1 MSVCVVQKSTR
12 TEQSAP
18 VLAQQHR
25 DNAATLSTDFD
36 SETANMNALLYVAV
50 VLIWGTTWIGITLQ
64 GQQAAPLTAIFWRF
78 AIAAAVLLG
87 GLVLT
92 GRLQRLRWRDH
103 GFCVLQSLCVF
114 SLNFVCFYTAVRYIN
129 SGLESVIF
137 SMAVFFNALNSW
149 WFFGQKPHARFV
161 PAACMGLL
169 GIVLLFWHELDFS
182 AWHAGQLWGI
192 GLAMLGTYGFSLGN
206 MLSVR
211 HQQHGLDVFSTNA
224 YAMLYGTLV
233 LALLAYVFEVSL
245 ALPMSAA
252 FVWPL
257 LYLAV
262 FGSVIGFTAYFTLVK
277 RLGAA
282 QSAYATLLFPLV
294 ALSISTVCEGYQWR
308 WAAVVGMVLILVGNY
323 LMFHR
328 PKA

>member
-1 MSVCVVQKSTR
+1 
-12 TEQSAP
+12 
-18 VLAQQHR
+18 
-25 DNAATLSTDFD
+25 
-36 SETANMNALLYVAV
+36 
-50 VLIWGTTWIGITLQ
+50 
-64 GQQAAPLTAIFWRF
+64 
-78 AIAAAVLLG
+78 
-87 GLVLT
+87 
-92 GRLQRLRWRDH
+92 
-103 GFCVLQSLCVF
+103 
-114 SLNFVCFYTAVRYIN
+114 
-129 SGLESVIF
+129 
-137 SMAVFFNALNSW
+137 
-149 WFFGQKPHARFV
+149 
-161 PAACMGLL
+161 
-169 GIVLLFWHELDFS
+169 
-182 AWHAGQLWGI
+182 
-192 GLAMLGTYGFSLGN
+192 

-252 FVWPL
+252 CVWPL

-308 WAAVVGMVLILVGNY
+308 WAAVVGMVLILAGNY

>member
-1 MSVCVVQKSTR
+1 
-12 TEQSAP
+12 
-18 VLAQQHR
+18 
-25 DNAATLSTDFD
+25 
-36 SETANMNALLYVAV
+36 MNALLYVAV

-64 GQQAAPLTAIFWRF
+64 GEYAAPLTAIFWRF
-78 AIAAAVLLG
+78 AIASVLL
-87 GLVLT
+87 LSVLKIS
-92 GRLQRLRWRDH
+92 GKLKRLSLRDH
-103 GFCVLQSLCVF
+103 VFCGLQSLCVF

-149 WFFGQKPHARFV
+149 LFFKQKPIPRFA
-161 PAACMGLL
+161 PAACIGLL
-169 GIVLLFWHELDFS
+169 GMVLLFWHELDFG
-182 AWHAGQLWGI
+182 AWHVGQLTGMA
-192 GLAMLGTYGFSLGN
+192 LAALGTFGFSLGN

-211 HQQHGLDVFSTNA
+211 HQKHGLDVFTTNA
-224 YAMLYGTLV
+224 YAMLYGTLI
-233 LALLAYVFEVSL
+233 LAMLAAVFDVSL
-245 ALPMSAA
+245 SMPMQAG

-282 QSAYATLLFPLV
+282 QSAYTTLLFPLV
-294 ALSISTVCEGYQWR
+294 ALSISTLWEGYEWSV
-308 WAAVVGMVLILVGNY
+308 AAVLGMGLILAGNFW
-323 LMFHR
+323 MFYK